1 MDSPRMRLGFFKL
14 NVPDMEPALA
24 FWRESFGFAVTQTFD
39 EPDFVEH
46 MMVLP
51 GQEAGPHLLLVSWKD
66 GRDVGV
72 GPGHG
77 PVGLICDD
85 IKASHARALAC
96 GAHALTGLFEAA
108 GVRIAMLEAPQGH
121 EIELIQLPGQ
131 ANSSAKT
138 EIVR

>member
-51 GQEAGPHLLLVSWKD
+51 GQEAGPHLLLVMYKD
-66 GRDVGV
+66 RRDVSV

-85 IKASHARALAC
+85 IEASHEQALAC
-96 GAHALTGLFEAA
+96 GARVLTGVFEAA
-108 GVRIAMLEAPQGH
+108 GVKVAMLRAPQGH
-121 EIELIQLPGQ
+121 EIELIQLP
-131 ANSSAKT
+131 A
-138 EIVR
+138 